1 MKKIA
6 LFSLMTTLLLT
17 IACSKG
23 STNGTTATTTNCYE
37 CSLQIPSGKFVEN
50 FCDTSTYI
58 NFTNYPTSGP
68 SYSYATMFVGV
79 SAQQYIDSRVKAGY
93 TCVKK

>member
-1 MKKIA
+1 MKKIT
-6 LFSLMTTLLLT
+6 LFSLITSLLLT

-23 STNGTTATTTNCYE
+23 SSNGTTSNCYE
-37 CSLQIPSGKFVEN
+37 CSLTNVTGKFVEN

-58 NFTNYPTSGP
+58 NITNYPASSQ
-68 SYSYATMFVGV
+68 SYSFTTMFTGV

>member
-23 STNGTTATTTNCYE
+23 SSNGTTSNCYE
-37 CSLQIPSGKFVEN
+37 CSLTNVTGKYVEN

-68 SYSYATMFVGV
+68 SYSYATIFTGV
-79 SAQQYIDSRVKAGY
+79 SAQQYIDSRVKVGF